1 MTTQDNNPQE
11 TEKSQNVET
20 NSYEVENINA
30 GLNQEVNNESELGHD
45 ERNLSQEQLM
55 NQHFKNIELN
65 SINEDQR
72 AGSSQL
78 RVWEDGKTVLKEVLY
93 RKVGSSRLF
102 DDEGNE
108 HHVTI
113 LRREE
118 AVVVGLRT
126 PSKHGYASVQVG
138 IEPTDMFRVNKPQR
152 GLFRKVGT
160 GAFKRIL
167 EIKIS
172 SEIFPS
178 NQSGISDIEQ
188 QVLGCQIPVPSWLT
202 EGAFVDVT
210 GRSKGRGFTGVLK
223 RHNMSGPPAT
233 RGTHEARRNVGSIG
247 CRKYPGKVFKGKR
260 LPGHYGDE
268 RVTVLNLKIL
278 RVLDSGDIL
287 AVKGAVPGYN
297 GSLIRIRPAIKKL
310 AAKVA

>member
-1 MTTQDNNPQE
+1 MSAQDNNRQE
-11 TEKSQNVET
+11 EEKSQNLET
-20 NSYEVENINA
+20 NPSNTGEVKASYAQELDSENEISEEERVPSQKHEVSEHYEN
-30 GLNQEVNNESELGHD
+30 S
-45 ERNLSQEQLM
+45 
-55 NQHFKNIELN
+55 
-65 SINEDQR
+65 EDQQT
-72 AGSSQL
+72 GSAKL
-78 RVWEDGKTVLKEVLY
+78 RVWEDGRTVLKEVIY

-113 LRREE
+113 LKREE
-118 AVVVGLRT
+118 SVVLGVRT

-138 IEPTDMFRVNKPQR
+138 IEPTDMFRVKKPQR

-167 EIKIS
+167 EIKVS
-172 SEIFPS
+172 SEIFVS
-178 NQSGISDIEQ
+178 NQNGTSDIEE

-202 EGAFVDVT
+202 DGAIVDVI

-268 RVTVLNLKIL
+268 QVTVLNLEIVKI
-278 RVLDSGDIL
+278 LDSGDIL
-287 AVKGAVPGYN
+287 AVKGAVPGHN
-297 GSLIRIRPAIKKL
+297 GALIRVRPAIRKSV
-310 AAKVA
+310 AKVG